1 MASGLSLCV
10 AQDSAFKIQHEHDM
24 TLTQRW
30 VETLSSLRFTFIIR
44 FVYFMACVFNTIAM
58 MTTSVMFV
66 TAILLPVSEYIGRY
80 HIMILVILLASVLGV
95 GVLVSAILAMFGMDP
110 TSISTD
116 KVVTSVSRDSG
127 LTAVLRFSQVGQGRW
142 AVVLGSVNII
152 GESRQL

>member
-1 MASGLSLCV
+1 
-10 AQDSAFKIQHEHDM
+10 
-24 TLTQRW
+24 
-30 VETLSSLRFTFIIR
+30 
-44 FVYFMACVFNTIAM
+44 MACVFNTVAM
-58 MTTSVMFV
+58 MTTSLMFIM
-66 TAILLPVSEYIGRY
+66 AILLPVSEYIGRY

-95 GVLVSAILAMFGMDP
+95 GILVSAILAMFGMDP

-152 GESRQL
+152 GEI